1 MKHYPDET
9 IEVPALLNGAAVDL
23 IMGIDRDWDGDVNT
37 YLWAVMFEGGDVT
50 PILSRETLDSL
61 ESDGLAY
68 LSDLSFENRNV

>member
-9 IEVPALLNGAAVDL
+9 IEVPALLNGAVVDL
-23 IMGIDRDWDGDVNT
+23 IMAIDRDWDGDVNT
-37 YLWAVMFEGGDVT
+37 YLLAVMFEGGDVT

-68 LSDLSFENRNV
+68 LSDLSFENRNI